1 MSTAYFISLPPWK
14 ARTRVNCHPF
24 DSCYGHMIVLFLSP
38 GQHLTSSSPVLSK
51 GVELDWFKSICSTW
65 RGKKIIIYTLLVM
78 GQQNRGITSV
88 KEQFIIVQFCARL
101 FLLFIVHDVNQ
112 YVLDF

>member
-51 GVELDWFKSICSTW
+51 SVELDWFKSICCTW
-65 RGKKIIIYTLLVM
+65 RKKNHYLHPF
-78 GQQNRGITSV
+78 GDGSAKQGHY
-88 KEQFIIVQFCARL
+88 FCERTIHYSA
-101 FLLFIVHDVNQ
+101 
-112 YVLDF
+112 VLCLPLSSFHCS